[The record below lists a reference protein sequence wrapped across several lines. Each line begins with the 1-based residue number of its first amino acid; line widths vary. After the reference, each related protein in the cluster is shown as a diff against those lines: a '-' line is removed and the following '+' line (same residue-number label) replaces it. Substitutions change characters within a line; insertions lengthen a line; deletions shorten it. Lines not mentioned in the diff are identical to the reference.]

1 MFVKKSK
8 LSLCVAMVATLAG
21 CGGSS
26 SPEEPEVIDPVLTTP
41 TPIVAE
47 TVSLTGKVID
57 GYVSGA
63 TVWLD
68 LDGDNKFDKQTEPS
82 VVSTESGDYIFEF
95 TEEQASCVPYSTM
108 YVDVP
113 VGAID
118 EDLGVVTEA
127 YQMSFPPSI
136 EPLSDDEIRNIS
148 PLTSVMWGQLRRQLQ
163 GSGKGNLSCAE
174 LKADTE
180 LRLELKGDI
189 EDVMLN
195 LVAHYNLSADQIYS
209 DFIANNDSA
218 AYDKAQSIVTGLKAA
233 YKHKKALEIEYPN
246 AAEIRVV
253 IYQDKVKDEEYSFN
267 DAWYR
272 DEIIFMGTEDFI
284 EFVKLTDTGS
294 LNKVDVVLTKLHE
307 LGETWGDQSLKGWLS
322 IREDVYINEDHTY
335 RCGNIERVS
344 FEKDGIHYELG
355 NTIPTVNF
363 PTLNECINTSL
374 ENPDERSFSL
384 RYAETDYEYGAEFN
398 FRDMNADFQT
408 LSNWIDVKG
417 KAADLNPEELFT
429 AFDVMP
435 YRFDDEVAID
445 VSYWR
450 KSKATGDV
458 VIHKNNE
465 GKWRKET
472 KQDDGTTVYECGIDG
487 TNWGLCS

>member
-8 LSLCVAMVATLAG
+8 FLISLVITASLVG
-21 CGGSS
+21 CGSGGETS
-26 SPEEPEVIDPVLTTP
+26 SPEKPD
-41 TPIVAE
+41 PIVPN
-47 TVSLTGKVID
+47 TISLTGKVID

-68 LDGDNKFDKQTEPS
+68 FDGDGKFDKQTETS
-82 VVSTESGDYIFEF
+82 VISTESGNYSFEF

-118 EDLGVVTEA
+118 EDLGEVTEA

-136 EPLSDDEIRNIS
+136 EPLSDDDIRNIS
-148 PLTSVMWGQLRRQLQ
+148 PLTSVIWGQLRRQLR
-163 GSGKGNLSCAE
+163 GSGKGNLTCDE
-174 LKADTE
+174 LKADTD
-180 LRLELKGDI
+180 LRQELKNEI

-218 AYDKAQSIVTGLKAA
+218 AYGKAQSIVTGLKAA
-233 YKHKKALEIEYPN
+233 YKHKKKLEAEYPT

-253 IYQDKVKDEEYSFN
+253 IYQDKIKDEEYSFV

-272 DEIIFMGTEDFI
+272 DEIIYMGTEDFI
-284 EFVKLTDTGS
+284 EYVKLKDTGS

-307 LGETWGDQSLKGWLS
+307 VGIAWGDQALKGWLS
-322 IREDVYINEDHTY
+322 IREDTYINDDQTY

-344 FEKDGIHYELG
+344 FEKEGIHYELG

-363 PTLNECINTSL
+363 PTLDECINTSF
-374 ENPDERSFSL
+374 EQPYERNFSL
-384 RYAETDYEYGAEFN
+384 RYTELDSEYGAEFY
-398 FRDMNADFQT
+398 FRDINADFQT
-408 LSNWIDVKG
+408 LSNWINVKN
-417 KAADLNPEELFT
+417 KVADLELAVLFT
-429 AFDVMP
+429 AFDAMP

-445 VSYWR
+445 ASYWR
-450 KSKATGDV
+450 KSKTTANV
-458 VIHKNNE
+458 VIHKNDE
-465 GKWRKET
+465 GEWRKES
-472 KQDDGTTVYECGIDG
+472 KQDDGTTVYECGVDG
-487 TNWGLCS
+487 VNWEACP

>member
-1 MFVKKSK
+1 MFSIKNK
-8 LSLCVAMVATLAG
+8 LIICAAMVTILVG
-21 CGGSS
+21 CGGGSS
-26 SPEEPEVIDPVLTTP
+26 SSEKPEPVTP
-41 TPIVAE
+41 APIVAN
-47 TVSLTGKVID
+47 TISLTGKVID

-68 LDGDNKFDKQTEPS
+68 LDGDGKFDQQTEPS
-82 VVSTESGDYIFEF
+82 VVSTESGNYSFEF

-118 EDLGVVTEA
+118 EDSGDVKEA

-136 EPLSDDEIRNIS
+136 EPLLDDDIRNVS
-148 PLTSVMWGQLRRQLQ
+148 PLTSVIWGQLRRQLQ
-163 GSGKGNLSCAE
+163 SSGKGNLTCDE
-174 LKADTE
+174 LKADTD
-180 LRLELKGDI
+180 LRLELKHEI

-233 YKHKKALEIEYPN
+233 YKHKKVLESEYPT

-253 IYQDKVKDEEYSFN
+253 IYQDKVKDEEYNFT

-272 DEIIFMGTEDFI
+272 DELIYMGTEDFI
-284 EFVKLTDTGS
+284 EFVKLKDTGS
-294 LNKVDVVLTKLHE
+294 LNKVDVVLAKFHE
-307 LGETWGDQSLKGWLS
+307 LGEAWGEQSLNGWLS
-322 IREDVYINEDHTY
+322 IREDVYINEDQTY

-374 ENPDERSFSL
+374 ENPYERNFSL
-384 RYAETDYEYGAEFN
+384 RYSETDYEYGAEFY

-408 LSNWIDVKG
+408 ISNWINVKD
-417 KAADLNPEELFT
+417 KVADLDPEELFT
-429 AFDVMP
+429 AFEVMP
-435 YRFDDEVAID
+435 YRFDDEVALD

-450 KSKATGDV
+450 KSKATVNV
-458 VIHKNNE
+458 VIHKNDE
-465 GKWRKET
+465 GEWRKET
-472 KQDDGTTVYECGIDG
+472 KQDDGTTVYECSVDG
-487 TNWGLCS
+487 VNWAACP

>member
-1 MFVKKSK
+1 MLKNKINSAIYLVVMGAA
-8 LSLCVAMVATLAG
+8 LSG

-26 SPEEPEVIDPVLTTP
+26 SATPEPKVPLVQP
-41 TPIVAE
+41 APIVAE
-47 TVSLTGKVID
+47 KISLTGKVID

-68 LDGDNKFDKQTEPS
+68 LDGDSKFDKQTEPS
-82 VVSTESGDYIFEF
+82 VVSTESGDYSLEF
-95 TEEQASCVPYSTM
+95 TEEQAACVPYSTL

-118 EDLGVVTEA
+118 EDLGEVTEA
-127 YQMSFPPSI
+127 YQMAFPPSI
-136 EPLSDDEIRNIS
+136 TPLSDEDIRNIS
-148 PLTSVMWGQLRRQLQ
+148 PLTSVIWGQLRRQLQ

-174 LKADTE
+174 LKADTD
-180 LRLELKGDI
+180 LRQELKREI
-189 EDVMLN
+189 EGVMLN
-195 LVAHYNLSADQIYS
+195 LVAHYNLSVEQIYS
-209 DFIANNDSA
+209 DFIATNDSE
-218 AYDKAQSIVTGLKAA
+218 AYDKAQAIVTGLKAA
-233 YKHKKALEIEYPN
+233 YKHKKALEKEYPT

-253 IYQDKVKDEEYSFN
+253 IYQDKTKDEEYGFT

-284 EFVKLTDTGS
+284 EFVKLKDTGS
-294 LNKVDVVLTKLHE
+294 LDKVDVVLIKLHE
-307 LGETWGDQSLKGWLS
+307 VGVAWGDQSLKGWLS
-322 IREDVYINEDHTY
+322 IREDIYINADQTY

-363 PTLNECINTSL
+363 PTLNECVNTSL
-374 ENPDERSFSL
+374 ENPYERNFSL
-384 RYAETDYEYGAEFN
+384 RYAEAEYQYGAEFY

-408 LSNWIDVKG
+408 LPNWINVKD
-417 KAADLNPEELFT
+417 KVAELVPNDLFT
-429 AFDVMP
+429 AFSAMP
-435 YRFDDEVAID
+435 YKFDDEVALD

-450 KSKATGDV
+450 KSKATGNI
-458 VIHKNNE
+458 VIHKNDE

-472 KQDDGTTVYECGIDG
+472 RQDDGTTVYECSVDG
-487 TNWGLCS
+487 VNWTACP